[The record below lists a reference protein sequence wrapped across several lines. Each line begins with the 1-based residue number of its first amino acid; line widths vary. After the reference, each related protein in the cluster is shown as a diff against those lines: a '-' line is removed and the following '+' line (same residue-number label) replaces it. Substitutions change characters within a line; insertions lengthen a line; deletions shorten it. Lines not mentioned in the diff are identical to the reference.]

1 MNAIGMYMTG
11 NSLQIFSIFMVFTL
25 FKTPI
30 LAMLNLQNTF
40 KKLESEGTREK
51 MVMVKLVFVACNLMA
66 LGLGVWK
73 VDKMGLLP
81 YVDVLRFDECEGF
94 ANVVDR
100 TTRSDWL
107 AWETAREPLERSYPM
122 WAI

>member
-1 MNAIGMYMTG
+1 
-11 NSLQIFSIFMVFTL
+11 
-25 FKTPI
+25 
-30 LAMLNLQNTF
+30 MLNLQNTF